1 LKGPRLIPEHPK
13 FETATERE
21 VWEVLRAKLGSDDVL
36 MANLR
41 LSDEVKDHEAD
52 IVAIIAGAG
61 VVVVEVKGGS
71 VGVVEGQWRQS
82 GNDTRT
88 FDPVDQA
95 RTTKYAIRK
104 YVESDPRWS
113 NSSRQRIRWA
123 HSVAL
128 PNTDVHDDFSMPD
141 CPRWAVHGRGDIADL
156 GGRLYDVVV
165 MQETQNVPPSPE
177 DVDLIVEILNGRNLP
192 VLDISADARERQA
205 EADRLTLEQ
214 ATLLRVT
221 RLLSRVEVRGG
232 AGSGKTVLALTQ
244 ARQLTRGRGEI
255 KAKRVALICYSR
267 GLAAYFKRVVDTWD
281 RRHRP
286 AFVGTFAELGRSW
299 GAPDGTR
306 DNSDFWEIELP
317 ALMRDLAAGLSD
329 GQRFDSVIIDE
340 GQDFADSWWAPI
352 MGAMKDQETGGLFVY
367 SDENQRIF
375 QRFGAPPVPLV
386 PLILD
391 HNLRN
396 TRQIGETFNPLAP
409 MRMSLRGGEGPEV
422 EFVRC
427 AAQDAVATADEQV
440 DRLLEAGWKPQE
452 VMLLTTGKRHPVQ
465 IERASDSDPEGYWRS
480 FWEDDDVFYGHVL
493 GCKGLERRAVVL
505 CINEDKVAD
514 RSRERLYV
522 GLSRATDQL
531 VVVGDPDVVTQMG
544 GLEVARRLGI
554 S

>member
-1 LKGPRLIPEHPK
+1 MAPRLIPEHPK

-21 VWEVLRAKLGSDDVL
+21 VWDVLRTRLGSDDVL

-52 IVAIIAGAG
+52 IVAIISGAG
-61 VVVVEVKGGS
+61 VVVIEVKGGS
-71 VGVVEGQWRQS
+71 VGVVDGQWRQS

-104 YVESDPRWS
+104 YVEADPRWRD
-113 NSSRQRIRWA
+113 SSRRRIRWA

-128 PNTDVHDDFSMPD
+128 PNTDLHDDFSMPD
-141 CPRWAVHGRGDIADL
+141 CPRWAVHGMGDIADL
-156 GGRLYDVVV
+156 ASRLRDVVV
-165 MQETQNVPPSPE
+165 RQETKNVPPSPD
-177 DVDLIVEILNGRNLP
+177 DVDLIVEILNGRHLP
-192 VLDISADARERQA
+192 VMDISAEGRARAA
-205 EADRLTLEQ
+205 EADRLTQEQ

-221 RLLSRVEVRGG
+221 RLLNRVEVRGG

-244 ARQLTRGRGEI
+244 ARQLSRGRGGH
-255 KAKRVALICYSR
+255 KPQRVAVICYSL
-267 GLAAYFKRVVDTWD
+267 GLAAYFNRVVESWG
-281 RRHRP
+281 RKHRP
-286 AFVGTFAELGRSW
+286 AFVGTFHALGRNW
-299 GAPDGTR
+299 GAPDGSR
-306 DNSDFWEIELP
+306 DNSDFWEVELP
-317 ALMRDLAAGLSD
+317 AIMKALAAGLSD
-329 GQRFDSVIIDE
+329 GQKFDSIIVDE
-340 GQDFADSWWAPI
+340 AQDFADSWWAPI
-352 MGAMKDQETGGLFVY
+352 MGALKDQETGGLFAY

-375 QRFGAPPVPLV
+375 QRFGGPPVPLV
-386 PLILD
+386 PLVLD

-396 TRQIGETFNPLAP
+396 TKQIGDAFNPLAP
-409 MRMSLRGGEGPEV
+409 MRMQLRGGNGPEV

-427 AAQDAVATADEQV
+427 SAADALDTADEQV
-440 DRLLEAGWKPQE
+440 DRLLALGWKPDE

-465 IERASDSDPEGYWRS
+465 IERGSESDPAGYWRS
-480 FWEDDDVFYGHVL
+480 FWDDGDVFYGHVL

-505 CINEDKVAD
+505 CVNEDKAVD

-531 VVVGDPDVVTQMG
+531 VVVGDPDVVAQMG
-544 GLEVARRLGI
+544 GAEVARRLGI

>member
-1 LKGPRLIPEHPK
+1 MAPRLVPEHPK

-21 VWEVLRAKLGSDDVL
+21 VWEVLRTRLGPDDVL

-52 IVAIIAGAG
+52 IVAIISGAG
-61 VVVVEVKGGS
+61 VVVIEVKGGS
-71 VGVVEGQWRQS
+71 VGVVDGQWRQS

-104 YVESDPRWS
+104 YVEADPRWR
-113 NSSRQRIRWA
+113 NSSRRRVRWA

-128 PNTDVHDDFSMPD
+128 PNTELHDDFSMPD
-141 CPRWAVHGRGDIADL
+141 CPRWAVHGVGDIADL
-156 GGRLYDVVV
+156 ASRLHDVVV
-165 MQETQNVPPSPE
+165 RQETRNVPPSAD
-177 DVDLIVEILNGRNLP
+177 DVDLIVEILNGRHLP
-192 VLDISADARERQA
+192 VLDISAEGRARAA
-205 EADRLTLEQ
+205 EADRLTQEQ
-214 ATLLRVT
+214 AILLQVT
-221 RLLSRVEVRGG
+221 RLLNRVEVRGG

-244 ARQLTRGRGEI
+244 ARQLSRGHGGH
-255 KAKRVALICYSR
+255 KAQRVAVICYSL
-267 GLAAYFKRVVDTWD
+267 GLAAHFNRVVETWG

-286 AFVGTFAELGRSW
+286 AFVGTFHALGRSW
-299 GAPDGTR
+299 GAPDGSR
-306 DNSDFWEIELP
+306 DDSHFWEVELP
-317 ALMRDLAAGLSD
+317 AIMKDLATGLAD
-329 GQRFDSVIIDE
+329 GQKFDSIIVDE
-340 GQDFADSWWAPI
+340 AQDFADSWWAPI
-352 MGAMKDQETGGLFVY
+352 MGALKDQETGGLFAY

-375 QRFGAPPVPLV
+375 QRFGGPPVPLV
-386 PLILD
+386 PLVLD

-396 TRQIGETFNPLAP
+396 TKQIGEAFNPLAP
-409 MRMSLRGGEGPEV
+409 MRMHLRGGNGPEV

-427 AAQDAVATADEQV
+427 SAADALDTADEQV
-440 DRLLEAGWKPQE
+440 DRLLALGWKSAE
-452 VMLLTTGKRHPVQ
+452 VMLLTTGKRHPEQ
-465 IERASDSDPEGYWRS
+465 IERGSESDPAGYWRS
-480 FWEDDDVFYGHVL
+480 FWDDGDVFYGHVL

-505 CINEDKVAD
+505 CINEDKAAD

-544 GLEVARRLGI
+544 GAEVARRLGI

>member
-1 LKGPRLIPEHPK
+1 MTPRLLPAHPK

-21 VWEVLRAKLGSDDVL
+21 VWEVLKTELGRDDVL

-71 VGVVEGQWRQS
+71 VGVVGGRWRQS

-104 YVESDPRWS
+104 YVESDPRWRS
-113 NSSRQRIRWA
+113 SSRQRIRWA

-128 PNTDVHDDFSMPD
+128 PNTDLHDDFSMPD
-141 CPRWAVHGRGDIADL
+141 CPRWAVHGKGDIPDL

-165 MQETQNVPPSPE
+165 MQETENLPPTPE

-192 VLDISADARERQA
+192 VLDISADAREREA
-205 EADRLTLEQ
+205 EVDRLTLEQ
-214 ATLLRVT
+214 ASLLQVT
-221 RLLSRVEVRGG
+221 RLLNRVEVRGG

-244 ARQLTRGRGEI
+244 ARQLSRGRGAL
-255 KAKRVALICYSR
+255 KAKRVALICVSR

-281 RRHRP
+281 PNHRP
-286 AFVGTFAELGRSW
+286 AFVGSFAELGRSW
-299 GAPDGTR
+299 GASAATR
-306 DNSDFWEIELP
+306 DTSEFWEIELP
-317 ALMRDLAAGLSD
+317 ALMRGLAAGLPD
-329 GQRFDSVIIDE
+329 GRQFDAVIVDE
-340 GQDFADSWWAPI
+340 AQDFADSWWAPI
-352 MGAMKDQETGGLFVY
+352 LGALKDQETGGLFVY
-367 SDENQRIF
+367 SDENQRISH
-375 QRFGAPPVPLV
+375 RYGAPPVPLV

-396 TRQIGETFNPLAP
+396 TRQIAETFNPLAP
-409 MRMSLRGGEGPEV
+409 MRMLLMGGEGPEV
-422 EFVRC
+422 EFVRST
-427 AAQDAVATADEQV
+427 AHDAIETANEQV
-440 DRLLEAGWKPQE
+440 DRLLAAGWKSQE
-452 VMLLTTGKRHPVQ
+452 VMLLTIGTRHPVE
-465 IERASDSDPEGYWRS
+465 IERGSDSDPEGYWRS
-480 FWEDDDVFYGHVL
+480 FWEDDAVFYGEAL
-493 GCKGLERRAVVL
+493 SCKGLERRAVVL
-505 CINEDKVAD
+505 CVNEDNASD
-514 RSRERLYV
+514 WSRERLYV

-531 VVVGDPDVVTQMG
+531 IVVGDPGVVAQMG
-544 GLEVARRLGI
+544 GPEVATCLGI

>member
-1 LKGPRLIPEHPK
+1 MGPRLIPEFPK

-21 VWEVLRAKLGSDDVL
+21 VWEVLKAELGPDDVL

-41 LSDEVKDHEAD
+41 LTDEVKDHEAD
-52 IVAIIAGAG
+52 IVAVIAGAG
-61 VVVVEVKGGS
+61 VVVIEVKGGS
-71 VGVVEGQWRQS
+71 VGVAGGRWRQS

-104 YVESDPRWS
+104 YVESDPRWR
-113 NSSRQRIRWA
+113 NSSRKRIRWA

-128 PNTDVHDDFSMPD
+128 PDTDLHDDFSMAD
-141 CPRWAVHGRGDIADL
+141 CPRWAVHGRGDMADL
-156 GGRLYDVVV
+156 ARRLYDVVV
-165 MQETQNVPPSPE
+165 RQETRNVPPDPA

-192 VLDISADARERQA
+192 ALDISAAARAREA

-221 RLLSRVEVRGG
+221 RLLNRVEVRGG

-244 ARQLTRGRGEI
+244 ARQLTHGRGDV
-255 KAKRVALICYSR
+255 KAQRVALICYSR
-267 GLAAYFKRVVDTWD
+267 GLAAYFKRVVGTWD
-281 RRHRP
+281 RRYRP
-286 AFVGTFAELGRSW
+286 AFVGTFAELGRRW

-317 ALMRDLAAGLSD
+317 ALMKDLAAGLPN
-329 GQRFDSVIIDE
+329 GQRFDSVIVDE

-352 MGAMKDQETGGLFVY
+352 MGALKDQETGGLFVY

-375 QRFGAPPVPLV
+375 KRFGAPPVPLA

-396 TRQIGETFNPLAP
+396 TRQIGDAFNPLAP
-409 MRMSLRGGEGPEV
+409 MRMLLKGGEGPEV
-422 EFVRC
+422 EFVRS
-427 AAQDAVATADEQV
+427 AAEDAVDTADEQV
-440 DRLLEAGWKPQE
+440 DRLLEAGWKSNE
-452 VMLLTTGKRHPVQ
+452 VMLLTTGKRHPEQ
-465 IERASDSDPEGYWRS
+465 IERGSDSDPEGYWRS
-480 FWEDDDVFYGHVL
+480 FWDEDDVFYGHVL

-505 CINEDKVAD
+505 CINEHKAAD

-531 VVVGDPDVVTQMG
+531 IVVGDPEVVTQMG
-544 GLEVARRLGI
+544 GREVAKRLGI

>member
-1 LKGPRLIPEHPK
+1 MAPRLLPEHPK

-21 VWEVLRAKLGSDDVL
+21 VWEVLRAKLASDDVL

-52 IVAIIAGAG
+52 IVAVLAGAG

-71 VGVVEGQWRQS
+71 VGVVDGQWRQS

-104 YVESDPRWS
+104 YVESDPRWRS
-113 NSSRQRIRWA
+113 SSRQRIRWA

-128 PNTDVHDDFSMPD
+128 PNTDLHDDFSMPD
-141 CPRWAVHGRGDIADL
+141 CPRWAVHGMGDIADL
-156 GGRLYDVVV
+156 GRRLYDVVV
-165 MQETQNVPPSPE
+165 MQETENTSPSPE

-192 VLDISADARERQA
+192 VLDISADAREREA
-205 EADRLTLEQ
+205 EVDRLTLEQ

-221 RLLSRVEVRGG
+221 RLLNRVQVRGG

-244 ARQLTRGRGEI
+244 ARQLSRGRGDLE
-255 KAKRVALICYSR
+255 AKRVALICCSL

-281 RRHRP
+281 RKHRP

-299 GAPDGTR
+299 GAPDGTQ
-306 DNSDFWEIELP
+306 DPSDPWQNETP
-317 ALMRDLAAGLSD
+317 ALMRELAAGLTR
-329 GQRFDSVIIDE
+329 GQQFDAVILDE

-352 MGAMKDQETGGLFVY
+352 MGALKDEETGGLFVY
-367 SDENQRIF
+367 SDENQRII

-396 TRQIGETFNPLAP
+396 TRQIAETFNPLAP
-409 MRMSLRGGEGPEV
+409 MRMLLMGGEGPEV
-422 EFVRC
+422 QFVPC
-427 AAQDAVATADEQV
+427 TAAEAIETADEQV
-440 DRLLEAGWKPQE
+440 GRLIAAGWKPHE
-452 VMLLTTGKRHPVQ
+452 VMLLTTGNSHPTQ
-465 IERASDSDPEGYWRS
+465 IERGSSSDPERYWHS
-480 FWEDDDVFYGHVL
+480 FWADDVFYGQVL

-505 CINEDKVAD
+505 CVNEDTAAD
-514 RSRERLYV
+514 WSRERLYV

-531 VVVGDPDVVTQMG
+531 IVVGDPRVVTQMG
-544 GLEVARRLGI
+544 GLEVASVLGLR
-554 S
+554 

>member
-1 LKGPRLIPEHPK
+1 MGPRLIPENPQ

-21 VWEVLRAKLGSDDVL
+21 VWEALRDELGPDDVL

-41 LSDEVKDHEAD
+41 LTDEVKDHEAD
-52 IVAIIAGAG
+52 IVAVIAGAG
-61 VVVVEVKGGS
+61 VVVIEVKGGS
-71 VGVVEGQWRQS
+71 VGVAGGRWRQS
-82 GNDTRT
+82 GSDTRT

-104 YVESDPRWS
+104 YVESDPRWR
-113 NSSRQRIRWA
+113 NSSRKRIRWA

-128 PNTDVHDDFSMPD
+128 PNTDLHDDFSMAD

-156 GGRLYDVVV
+156 AGRLYDVVV
-165 MQETQNVPPSPE
+165 RQETQNVPPGPG
-177 DVDLIVEILNGRNLP
+177 DVDLIVEILHGRNLP

-221 RLLSRVEVRGG
+221 RLLNRVEVRGG

-244 ARQLTRGRGEI
+244 ARQLTRGRGDR
-255 KAKRVALICYSR
+255 KAQRVALVCYSR
-267 GLAAYFKRVVDTWD
+267 GLAAYFKRVVATWD

-286 AFVGTFAELGRSW
+286 AFVGTFAELGLKW

-317 ALMRDLAAGLSD
+317 ALMKDLAAALPD
-329 GQRFDSVIIDE
+329 GQRFDSVIVDE

-352 MGAMKDQETGGLFVY
+352 MSALKDQETGGLFVY

-375 QRFGAPPVPLV
+375 KRFGAPPVPLV

-396 TRQIGETFNPLAP
+396 TRQIGEAFNPLAP
-409 MRMSLRGGEGPEV
+409 MRMRLMGGDGPEV
-422 EFVRC
+422 EFVHST
-427 AAQDAVATADEQV
+427 AADAVSNADEQV
-440 DRLLEAGWKPQE
+440 DRLLEAGWKSQE
-452 VMLLTTGKRHPVQ
+452 VMLLTTGRRHPVQ
-465 IERASDSDPEGYWRS
+465 IERGSESDPAAYWRS
-480 FWEDDDVFYGHVL
+480 FWDEDDVFYGHVL

-505 CINEDKVAD
+505 CINEDTLGG

-544 GLEVARRLGI
+544 GTEVARRLGI
-554 S
+554 T

>member
-1 LKGPRLIPEHPK
+1 MAPRLLPEHPK

-21 VWEVLRAKLGSDDVL
+21 VWEVLRAKLASDDVL

-52 IVAIIAGAG
+52 IVAVLAGAG

-71 VGVVEGQWRQS
+71 VGVVDGQWRQS

-104 YVESDPRWS
+104 YVESDPRWR
-113 NSSRQRIRWA
+113 SSSHQRIRWA

-128 PNTDVHDDFSMPD
+128 PNTDLHDDFSMPD
-141 CPRWAVHGRGDIADL
+141 CPRWAVHGMGDIADL
-156 GGRLYDVVV
+156 GRRLYDVVV
-165 MQETQNVPPSPE
+165 MQETENISPSPE

-192 VLDISADARERQA
+192 VLDISADAREREA
-205 EADRLTLEQ
+205 EVDRLTLEQ

-221 RLLSRVEVRGG
+221 RLLNRVQVRGG
-232 AGSGKTVLALTQ
+232 AGSGKSVLALTQ
-244 ARQLTRGRGEI
+244 ARQLSRGRGDLE
-255 KAKRVALICYSR
+255 AKRVALICCSF

-281 RRHRP
+281 LKHRP

-299 GAPDGTR
+299 GAPDGTQ
-306 DNSDFWEIELP
+306 DTSDPWESETP
-317 ALMRDLAAGLSD
+317 ALMRELAAGLTR
-329 GQRFDSVIIDE
+329 GQQFDSVILDE

-352 MGAMKDQETGGLFVY
+352 MGALKDEETGGLFVY
-367 SDENQRIF
+367 SDENQRIT

-396 TRQIGETFNPLAP
+396 TRQIAETFNPLAP
-409 MRMSLRGGEGPEV
+409 MRMLLRGGEGPEV
-422 EFVRC
+422 QFVRC
-427 AAQDAVATADEQV
+427 HAAEALETADEQV
-440 DRLLEAGWKPQE
+440 GRLIALGWKPHE
-452 VMLLTTGKRHPVQ
+452 VMLLTTGNSHPAQ
-465 IERASDSDPEGYWRS
+465 IERASNSDPERYWRS
-480 FWEDDDVFYGHVL
+480 FWEDDVFYGQVL

-505 CINEDKVAD
+505 CVNEDTAAD
-514 RSRERLYV
+514 WSRERLYV

-531 VVVGDPDVVTQMG
+531 IVVGDPRVVTQMG
-544 GLEVARRLGI
+544 GLEVARVLGI
-554 S
+554 R

>member
-1 LKGPRLIPEHPK
+1 MGPRLIPEHPK

-21 VWEVLRAKLGSDDVL
+21 VWEALRSGLGRDDVL

-52 IVAIIAGAG
+52 IVAIISEVG
-61 VVVVEVKGGS
+61 VVVIEVKGGS
-71 VGVVEGQWRQS
+71 VGVVGGEWRQS

-88 FDPVDQA
+88 FEPVDQA

-104 YVESDPRWS
+104 YVESDPRWR
-113 NSSRQRIRWA
+113 NSSRRRIRWA

-128 PNTDVHDDFSMPD
+128 PNTELHDDFSMPD

-156 GGRLYDVVV
+156 AGRLQDVVV
-165 MQETQNVPPSPE
+165 RQETGNVPPSAD
-177 DVDLIVEILNGRNLP
+177 DVDLIVEILHGRHLP
-192 VLDISADARERQA
+192 VFDISADAQA
-205 EADRLTLEQ
+205 RSAEVDRLTLEQ
-214 ATLLRVT
+214 ATLLQVT
-221 RLLSRVEVRGG
+221 RLLNRVEVRGG

-244 ARQLTRGRGEI
+244 ARQLSRGRGGH
-255 KAKRVALICYSR
+255 KAQRVALICYSL
-267 GLAAYFKRVVDTWD
+267 GLAAYLNRVVATWERKD
-281 RRHRP
+281 RP
-286 AFVGTFAELGRSW
+286 AFVGTFHALGRTW

-317 ALMRDLAAGLSD
+317 ALMRDLSAGLPD
-329 GQRFDSVIIDE
+329 GKKFDAVIVDE
-340 GQDFADSWWAPI
+340 SQDFADSWWAPI
-352 MGAMKDQETGGLFVY
+352 MGALKDQETGGLFVY

-375 QRFGAPPVPLV
+375 QRYGGPPVPLV

-396 TRQIGETFNPLAP
+396 TRQIGEAFNPLAP
-409 MRMSLRGGEGPEV
+409 MRMVLKGGDGPEV

-427 AAQDAVATADEQV
+427 APEDAVEIADEQV
-440 DRLLEAGWKPQE
+440 DRLLAAGWKSHE

-465 IERASDSDPEGYWRS
+465 IERGSDSDPASYWRS
-480 FWEDDDVFYGHVL
+480 FWDEDDVFYGHVL

-505 CINEDKVAD
+505 CINQDKASD

-531 VVVGDPDVVTQMG
+531 IVVGDPGVVAQMG
-544 GLEVARRLGI
+544 GHEVARRLGI
-554 S
+554 A

>member
-1 LKGPRLIPEHPK
+1 MGPRLVPEDPK

-21 VWEVLRAKLGSDDVL
+21 VWEVLRSGLGPDDVL

-61 VVVVEVKGGS
+61 VVVIEVKGGS
-71 VGVVEGQWRQS
+71 VGVVEGRWRQS
-82 GNDTRT
+82 GNDNRT

-104 YVESDPRWS
+104 YVESDPRWR
-113 NSSRQRIRWA
+113 NSSRRRIRWA

-128 PNTDVHDDFSMPD
+128 PNTDLHDDFSMAD

-156 GGRLYDVVV
+156 AGRLYDVVV
-165 MQETQNVPPSPE
+165 MQETQNVPPASG
-177 DVDLIVEILNGRNLP
+177 DVDLIVEILHGRNLP
-192 VLDISADARERQA
+192 ALDISAAARAREA

-221 RLLSRVEVRGG
+221 RLLNRVEVRGG

-244 ARQLTRGRGEI
+244 ARQLTHGRGDV
-255 KAKRVALICYSR
+255 KAQRVALICYSR
-267 GLAAYFKRVVDTWD
+267 GLAAYFKRVVETWD

-286 AFVGTFAELGRSW
+286 AFVGTFAELGRRW

-317 ALMRDLAAGLSD
+317 ALMKELAAGLPD
-329 GQRFDSVIIDE
+329 GQRFDSVIVDE

-352 MGAMKDQETGGLFVY
+352 MGALKDQETGGLFVY

-375 QRFGAPPVPLV
+375 KRFGAPPVPLA

-396 TRQIGETFNPLAP
+396 TRQIGDAFNPLAP
-409 MRMSLRGGEGPEV
+409 MRMLLKGGEGPEV
-422 EFVRC
+422 EFVRST
-427 AAQDAVATADEQV
+427 AEDAVDTADEQV
-440 DRLLEAGWKPQE
+440 DRLLEAGWKPNE
-452 VMLLTTGKRHPVQ
+452 VMLLTTGKRHPEQ
-465 IERASDSDPEGYWRS
+465 IERGSDSDPEGYWRS
-480 FWEDDDVFYGHVL
+480 FWDEDDVFYGHVL

-505 CINEDKVAD
+505 CINENKAAD

-531 VVVGDPDVVTQMG
+531 IVVGDPEVVTQMG
-544 GLEVARRLGI
+544 GTEVAKRLGI

>member
-1 LKGPRLIPEHPK
+1 MGPRLIPEHPK

-21 VWEVLRAKLGSDDVL
+21 VWEFLRSGLGRDDVL

-52 IVAIIAGAG
+52 IVAIISEVG
-61 VVVVEVKGGS
+61 VVVIEVKGGS
-71 VGVVEGQWRQS
+71 VGVVGGEWRQS

-104 YVESDPRWS
+104 YVESDPRWR
-113 NSSRQRIRWA
+113 NSSRRRIRWA

-128 PNTDVHDDFSMPD
+128 PNTELHDDFSMPD

-156 GGRLYDVVV
+156 AGRLQDVVV
-165 MQETQNVPPSPE
+165 RQETRNVPPSAD
-177 DVDLIVEILNGRNLP
+177 DVDLIVEILHGRHLP
-192 VLDISADARERQA
+192 VFDISADAQA
-205 EADRLTLEQ
+205 RSAEVDRLTLEQ
-214 ATLLRVT
+214 ATLLQVT
-221 RLLSRVEVRGG
+221 RLLNRVEVRGG

-244 ARQLTRGRGEI
+244 ARQLSHGHGGH
-255 KAKRVALICYSR
+255 KAQRVALICYSL
-267 GLAAYFKRVVDTWD
+267 GLAAYLNRVVATWD
-281 RRHRP
+281 RKHRP
-286 AFVGTFAELGRSW
+286 AFVGTFHALGRTW

-306 DNSDFWEIELP
+306 DNSGFWEIELP
-317 ALMRDLAAGLSD
+317 ALMRDLSAGLPD
-329 GQRFDSVIIDE
+329 GKKFDAVIVDE
-340 GQDFADSWWAPI
+340 AQDFADSWWAPI
-352 MGAMKDQETGGLFVY
+352 MGALKDQETGGLFVY

-375 QRFGAPPVPLV
+375 QRYGGPPVPLV

-396 TRQIGETFNPLAP
+396 TKQIGQTFNPLAP
-409 MRMSLRGGEGPEV
+409 MRMVLKGGDGPEV

-427 AAQDAVATADEQV
+427 VPEDAVEIADEQV
-440 DRLLEAGWKPQE
+440 DRLLAAGWKSHE

-465 IERASDSDPEGYWRS
+465 IERGSESDPASYWCS
-480 FWEDDDVFYGHVL
+480 FWDEDDVFYGHVL

-505 CINEDKVAD
+505 CINQDRASD

-531 VVVGDPDVVTQMG
+531 IVVGDPGVVAQMG
-544 GLEVARRLGI
+544 GHEVARRLGI
-554 S
+554 A

>member
-1 LKGPRLIPEHPK
+1 MGPRLIPEHPK

-21 VWEVLRAKLGSDDVL
+21 VWEVLRSGLGRDDVL

-52 IVAIIAGAG
+52 IVAIISGVG
-61 VVVVEVKGGS
+61 VVVIEVKGGS
-71 VGVVEGQWRQS
+71 VGVVGGEWRQS

-95 RTTKYAIRK
+95 RTTKYAIRQ
-104 YVESDPRWS
+104 YVESDPRWRD
-113 NSSRQRIRWA
+113 SSRRRIRWA

-128 PNTDVHDDFSMPD
+128 PNTELHDDFSMPD

-156 GGRLYDVVV
+156 AGRLQDVVV
-165 MQETQNVPPSPE
+165 RQETRNVPPSAD
-177 DVDLIVEILNGRNLP
+177 DVDLIVEILHGRHLP
-192 VLDISADARERQA
+192 VFDISADAQA
-205 EADRLTLEQ
+205 RSAEVDRLTLEQ
-214 ATLLRVT
+214 ATLLQVT
-221 RLLSRVEVRGG
+221 RLLNRVEVRGG
-232 AGSGKTVLALTQ
+232 AGSGKTVMALTQ
-244 ARQLTRGRGEI
+244 ARQLSRGRGGH
-255 KAKRVALICYSR
+255 KAQRVALICYSL
-267 GLAAYFKRVVDTWD
+267 GLAAYLNRVVATWERKD
-281 RRHRP
+281 RP
-286 AFVGTFAELGRSW
+286 AFVGTFHALGRTW

-317 ALMRDLAAGLSD
+317 ALMRDLSAGLPD
-329 GQRFDSVIIDE
+329 GKKFDAVIVDE
-340 GQDFADSWWAPI
+340 SQDFADSWWAPV
-352 MGAMKDQETGGLFVY
+352 MGALKDQETGGLFVY

-375 QRFGAPPVPLV
+375 QRFGGPPVPLV

-396 TRQIGETFNPLAP
+396 TKQIGEAFNPLAP
-409 MRMSLRGGEGPEV
+409 MRMVLKGGDGPEV

-427 AAQDAVATADEQV
+427 APGDAVEIADEQV
-440 DRLLEAGWKPQE
+440 DRLLEAGWKSHE

-465 IERASDSDPEGYWRS
+465 IERGSESDPASYWRS
-480 FWEDDDVFYGHVL
+480 FWDEDDVFYGHVL

-505 CINEDKVAD
+505 CINQDKASD

-531 VVVGDPDVVTQMG
+531 IVVGDPGVVAQMG
-544 GLEVARRLGI
+544 GHEVARRLGI
-554 S
+554 A

>member
-1 LKGPRLIPEHPK
+1 MIPRLIPEHPK

-21 VWEVLRAKLGSDDVL
+21 VWEVLRAKLGPDDVL
-36 MANLR
+36 MAHLR

-52 IVAIIAGAG
+52 IMAIIAGAG
-61 VVVVEVKGGS
+61 VVVLEVKGGS
-71 VGVVEGQWRQS
+71 VGVVDGQWRQS

-104 YVESDPRWS
+104 YVESDPRWRD
-113 NSSRQRIRWA
+113 SSRQRIRWA

-128 PNTDVHDDFSMPD
+128 PNTDLHDDFSMPG
-141 CPRWAVHGRGDIADL
+141 CPRWAVHGKGDIADL

-165 MQETQNVPPSPE
+165 MQETQNVPPSPA

-192 VLDISADARERQA
+192 VLDISADAREREA
-205 EADRLTLEQ
+205 EVDRLTLEQ

-221 RLLSRVEVRGG
+221 RLLNRVEVRGG

-244 ARQLTRGRGEI
+244 ARQLTRGRGEL

-286 AFVGTFAELGRSW
+286 AFVGTFAELGVRW

-306 DNSDFWEIELP
+306 ANSDFWEIELP
-317 ALMRDLAAGLSD
+317 ALMKELAADLPG
-329 GQRFDSVIIDE
+329 GQRFDSVIVDE
-340 GQDFADSWWAPI
+340 GQDFADLWWAPI
-352 MGAMKDQETGGLFVY
+352 MGALKDQETGGLFVY

-375 QRFGAPPVPLV
+375 KRFGAPPVPLV

-396 TRQIGETFNPLAP
+396 TRQIGEAFNPLAP
-409 MRMSLRGGEGPEV
+409 SRMRLLGGEGPEV
-422 EFVRC
+422 EFVRST
-427 AAQDAVATADEQV
+427 AEDAIATADEQV
-440 DRLLEAGWKPQE
+440 DRLLEAGWKSHE
-452 VMLLTTGKRHPVQ
+452 VMLLTTGKRHQVQ
-465 IERASDSDPEGYWRS
+465 IERGSESDPAAYWRS
-480 FWEDDDVFYGHVL
+480 FWDEDDVFYGHVL

-505 CINEDKVAD
+505 CINESRAAD

-531 VVVGDPDVVTQMG
+531 IVVGDPDIVTQMG

-554 S
+554 G